1 MKTQG
6 GRLLHAAAN
15 AAAWKALALLS
26 AHAAQAGP
34 ALGVSLCIESGTLLV
49 VPRCVT
55 AEGFARLAYPAAAFD
70 SMLWLRI
77 GMACTAGVPAGAVP
91 GLL

>member
-1 MKTQG
+1 MHNVVIPTTTLLYVATANTSMKTQG

-34 ALGVSLCIESGTLLV
+34 ALGVRLCIESGTLLV
-49 VPRCVT
+49 VPDV
-55 AEGFARLAYPAAAFD
+55 
-70 SMLWLRI
+70 
-77 GMACTAGVPAGAVP
+77 
-91 GLL
+91 